1 MNIVYMGTPDF
12 AVGPLE
18 AIIKAGYEVSAV
30 VTQPDR
36 PKGRSGKLVPSP
48 VKEVALKYDIPV
60 LQPVRLRNP
69 ESVEELK
76 KYPADI
82 IIVAAFGQILPKAVL
97 DMPKLGCINIH
108 ASLLPHLRGASPIQ
122 HAILQGDKESGVT
135 IMQMDEGLDTGD
147 ILISEAI
154 PIEDDDTGGSLFDK
168 LAALGSELIVKAL
181 PMIERGELMP
191 IPQDESKSDHVGMLD
206 KSMGK
211 IDFSRTASEI
221 DRQVR
226 AFDPWPGASC
236 ALGGKQLK
244 IWKVKAESVSDVPD
258 CEKAAEAVPGCIYAF
273 DKNHIWVGCK
283 EGVLRIDELQLE
295 GKKRM
300 SAHDFLLGQS
310 VRCGEGLKPENV

>member
-1 MNIVYMGTPDF
+1 MNIIYMGTPDF
-12 AVGPLE
+12 ATGPLE
-18 AIIKAGYEVSAV
+18 AIIKAGYKVSAV

-48 VKEVALKYDIPV
+48 VKEVALRYDIPV

-69 ESVEELK
+69 ESVEELRN
-76 KYPADI
+76 YPADI
-82 IIVAAFGQILPKAVL
+82 IVVAAFGQILPKAVL
-97 DMPKLGCINIH
+97 DMPKFGCVNIH

-147 ILISEAI
+147 ILISESI

-181 PMIERGELMP
+181 PMIERGELTP
-191 IPQDESKSDHVGMLD
+191 IPQDEAKADHVGMLD

-211 IDFSRTASEI
+211 IDFTRTAAEI

-236 ALGGKQLK
+236 ALGDRQLK
-244 IWKVKAESVSDVPD
+244 IWKVKAVDVSDVPD
-258 CEKAAEAVPGCIYAF
+258 CEKTGEIVPGCIYAF
-273 DKNHIWVGCK
+273 DRNHIWAGCR
-283 EGVLRIDELQLE
+283 EGLLRIDELQLE

-300 SAHDFLLGQS
+300 STHDFLLGQS
-310 VRCGEGLKPENV
+310 VSCGENLQPESV

>member
-1 MNIVYMGTPDF
+1 MNIIYMGTPDF
-12 AVGPLE
+12 ATGPLE
-18 AIIKAGYEVSAV
+18 AIIKAGYKVSAV

-48 VKEVALKYDIPV
+48 VKEVALRYDIPV

-69 ESVEELK
+69 ESVEELRN
-76 KYPADI
+76 YPADI
-82 IIVAAFGQILPKAVL
+82 IVVAAFGQILPKAVL
-97 DMPKLGCINIH
+97 DMPKFGCVNIH

-147 ILISEAI
+147 ILISKSI

-181 PMIERGELMP
+181 PMIERGELTP
-191 IPQDESKSDHVGMLD
+191 IPQDEAKADHVGMLD

-211 IDFSRTASEI
+211 IDFTRTAAEI

-236 ALGGKQLK
+236 SLGDRQLK
-244 IWKVKAESVSDVPD
+244 IWKVKAVDVSDVPG
-258 CEKAAEAVPGCIYAF
+258 CEKAGEIVPGCIYAY
-273 DKNHIWVGCK
+273 DRKHIWAGCR
-283 EGVLRIDELQLE
+283 EGLLRIDELQLE

-300 SAHDFLLGQS
+300 STHDFLLGQS
-310 VRCGEGLKPENV
+310 VSCGENLQPESV